1 MNIMV
6 LDNPL
11 RERLE
16 RLGHAAEAY
25 VAHMFGAT
33 LNLHDLS
40 AEGLPYFLTDR
51 YHFWRGDLQG
61 RPAVFMANRGGRL
74 DTADIAKHRDLAR
87 RHLGIPLVVLVLDR
101 VDARV
106 RRRMIEHRIA
116 FLAPNTQLYI
126 PEAMLDLR
134 EGPPTQVAA
143 PPEHLSPTA
152 QLVVLGAV
160 LGRVVDLQS
169 LTDLAE
175 RFQVSVMSM
184 SRALDELVA
193 VGVAQADWAGRRRL
207 LRFNLGGRPL
217 WTAIEPR
224 LKSPV
229 RKVRLVRGEIPFDE
243 APMAGETA
251 LAHYTMLSSPR
262 VERRAVLA
270 SHWTRLAQHLEL
282 ETAWADEADRIELE
296 TWSYDPLVLSDDGA
310 VDRLSLY
317 LSVRHEPDERVT
329 QAAAQLLED
338 LAW

>member
-1 MNIMV
+1 MV
-6 LDNPL
+6 LDNITAD
-11 RERLE
+11 RLE
-16 RLGHAAEAY
+16 RLARAAEAY
-25 VAHMFGAT
+25 VADVFGV
-33 LNLHDLS
+33 NLGLQDLT

-61 RPAVFMANRGGRL
+61 RPAVFMANRSGPL

-101 VDARV
+101 IDARV

-116 FLAPNTQLYI
+116 FLAPDAQLYI

-134 EGPPTQVAA
+134 EGLPAKVAA
-143 PPEHLSPTA
+143 PPDHLSPTA
-152 QLVVLGAV
+152 QLVVLAAV
-160 LGRVVDLQS
+160 LGRFVDQQS

-193 VGVAQADWAGRRRL
+193 VGVAQAEWAGRRRL
-207 LRFNLGGRPL
+207 LRFVLSGRPL
-217 WTAIEPR
+217 WTTIEPR

-229 RKVRLVRGEIPFDE
+229 RKVRLVRGEVPVDQ

-251 LAHYTMLSSPR
+251 LAHYTMLSPPR

-270 SHWTRLAQHLEL
+270 SHRMRMAQNLEL
-282 ETAWADEADRIELE
+282 EPAWADQPDRIELE
-296 TWSYDPLVLSDDGA
+296 TWSYDPLVLSEDGA

-317 LSVRHEPDERVT
+317 LSVRHEPDERVA
-329 QAAAQLLED
+329 QAAAQMLED
-338 LAW
+338 IKW

>member
-1 MNIMV
+1 MSIMM
-6 LDNPL
+6 LDKPTSD
-11 RERLE
+11 RLE

-25 VAHMFGAT
+25 VAHVFGAT
-33 LNLHDLS
+33 LDLHDLG

-61 RPAVFMANRGGRL
+61 RPAVFMANRGGPL
-74 DTADIAKHRDLAR
+74 DTADIAKHRELAR
-87 RHLGIPLVVLVLDR
+87 RHLGIPIVVLILDR

-116 FLAPNTQLYI
+116 FLAPDTQLYI
-126 PEAMLDLR
+126 PEVMLDVR
-134 EGPPTQVAA
+134 ESPPTQVAA

-160 LGRVVDLQS
+160 LGRVVDQQS

-193 VGVAQADWAGRRRL
+193 VGVAQAEWAGRRRL
-207 LRFNLGGRPL
+207 LRFNATGRAL

-229 RKVRLVRGEIPFDE
+229 RKVRLVRGEIPFGQ
-243 APMAGETA
+243 AAMAGETA
-251 LAHYTMLSSPR
+251 LAHYTMLSPPR

-270 SHWTRLAQHLEL
+270 SHWTDLAQHLEL
-282 ETAWADEADRIELE
+282 ETAWTDEADRIELE

-317 LSVRHEPDERVT
+317 LSVRHEPDERVA
-329 QAAAQLLED
+329 QAAAQLLQD
-338 LAW
+338 VAW